1 FATYWQQIDTAEA
14 QITIPIISAQGG
26 ILMTTQYAQIQPKTI
41 VAGIDVMSQLD
52 TYWEETGGA
61 CQYEVVLQSTLR
73 TNKTTRTIA
82 FWDAF
87 LAAYD
92 SEPLYTAVG
101 AYDAMFILA
110 QGIEDAQSFIS
121 SEIVPYLEL
130 FDRDN
135 TFTGAGG
142 NVAFTPSHDL
152 LLGPA
157 FSYTLFTQWQAD
169 NNKVCVSSGG
179 LLYPENIVTGVLSL
193 PPWGINA

>member
-1 FATYWQQIDTAEA
+1 
-14 QITIPIISAQGG
+14 
-26 ILMTTQYAQIQPKTI
+26 
-41 VAGIDVMSQLD
+41 
-52 TYWEETGGA
+52 
-61 CQYEVVLQSTLR
+61 
-73 TNKTTRTIA
+73 
-82 FWDAF
+82 
-87 LAAYD
+87 
-92 SEPLYTAVG
+92 
-101 AYDAMFILA
+101 MFILA